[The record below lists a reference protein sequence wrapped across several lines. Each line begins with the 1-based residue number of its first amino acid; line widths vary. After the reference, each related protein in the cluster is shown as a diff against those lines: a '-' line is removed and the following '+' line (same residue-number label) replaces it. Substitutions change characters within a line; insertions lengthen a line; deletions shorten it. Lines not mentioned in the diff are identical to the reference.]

1 MHKVDKSCQLCS
13 QRANSFSGPSPL
25 TLITLIK
32 VSTIPQSSQQFLSHS
47 DHSTN
52 LLSVSL
58 CGVHMEV
65 HRTLLRTRY
74 FATCDSCDLKCLEPI
89 PPTSL
94 GPRTLKTL
102 SSSQFISV
110 HLISS
115 HFVSFHL
122 KSSQFISYHLISSQF
137 ISYHLISS
145 QFISVHLSSSQFIS
159 CHLMSSRFI
168 SFHLVSSR
176 LISLHPISSQLI
188 SFHFISSHLI
198 SCRLISSRFI

>member
-145 QFISVHLSSSQFIS
+145 QFISVHL
-159 CHLMSSRFI
+159 MSSHVI
-168 SFHLVSSR
+168 SFHLVSSC
-176 LISLHPISSQLI
+176 LISSHLASSHFISVNLI
-188 SFHFISSHLI
+188 SFHLISSHLI